1 VKKERI
7 KSYDYRSWD
16 KYNVEEELER
26 LENEDYKEPKPMV
39 EEKEEEEDVNQE
51 AIELSLIEKE
61 KGNIMFKKGN
71 YKRAV
76 QYYTKSKEL
85 DPSNPVFPLNRAM
98 AYLKLK
104 KYSEAENDCTDCI
117 ALSPKNVKALY
128 RRGLAR
134 VGLKKYLEAKSDFE
148 AAVVLDPSNKQAKDE
163 LNKVLAILKP
173 KPKEEP
179 KPTKPEN
186 ITPNSSTVKK
196 SNQLK
201 KKKSTITKEQEEK
214 LKNKPVRR
222 RLQITEVGRSQEEI
236 QKEKDE
242 ELYKK
247 IEEDINEINEL
258 MKSNIVEEKNE
269 PISIT
274 KNNSEESITP
284 LDMVP
289 VSTTKKSSTPKKQP
303 KKMKIIEKEEIN
315 DEKKDIVSPQSSDNQ
330 TETKEA
336 TKEIETPSTNTQIET
351 KEVTKEIETP
361 SKTNTQTES
370 EPKKSNELLNGSN
383 DKSAIL
389 SSFILNKDNES
400 SSEKS
405 KENEIK
411 EKTKP
416 TLNKKRSVVIEEV
429 DEIINETEPLKPI
442 SEVTVKEIKEEEEK
456 PSSVIEIIEEES
468 TPKIQ
473 IIEEIKEENEPA
485 EKVQV
490 IEEKEEKESKIE
502 EIIEVPEEKIKE
514 VPPKKNR
521 PKVKVATTMFDFER
535 DWKSIR
541 NDDQKTFEY
550 LSSIIPENLP
560 NLFKNSLDSSY
571 LTRMLVI
578 MKKFYIDELM
588 FDEMFA
594 LLSSIQKVNRFD
606 MTLMFMSRKDKQ
618 ILKDIF
624 DAMKSNHNTSSYSL
638 ADVETLAKKYK
649 ITL

>member
-1 VKKERI
+1 MSIETQLAIRRNAEELSSYLKDLNSWTSEIKKKDVLAKKTKVKKHNYPPIRSIGTIDSNSPPSSRPSSPVPQEKPTSINKNEVKKERI

-26 LENEDYKEPKPMV
+26 IENEDYKEPKPMV
-39 EEKEEEEDVNQE
+39 EEKEENDDVNQE

-148 AAVVLDPSNKQAKDE
+148 AAVVLDPSNNQAKDE
-163 LNKVLAILKP
+163 LSKVLAILKP

-179 KPTKPEN
+179 KPSKQEN
-186 ITPNSSTVKK
+186 DTPTVKK
-196 SNQLK
+196 TNQLK

-222 RLQITEVGRSQEEI
+222 RLQIIEVGRSQEEI

-258 MKSNIVEEKNE
+258 MKSSDMIEDKDK

-284 LDMVP
+284 LDMMP
-289 VSTTKKSSTPKKQP
+289 VSTTKKSDNNKKKP
-303 KKMKIIEKEEIN
+303 KKMKIIEKEDIEDN
-315 DEKKDIVSPQSSDNQ
+315 KEEEELQQSLKDQN
-330 TETKEA
+330 ETIKDMENK
-336 TKEIETPSTNTQIET
+336 TTSLPTPSQSE
-351 KEVTKEIETP
+351 
-361 SKTNTQTES
+361 TES
-370 EPKKSNELLNGSN
+370 KKGNEFLNCSNN
-383 DKSAIL
+383 KSAIL
-389 SSFILNKDNES
+389 SSFILNKED
-400 SSEKS
+400 EKS
-405 KENEIK
+405 QEK
-411 EKTKP
+411 EKTEEVKDELKP
-416 TLNKKRSVVIEEV
+416 KLNNKRSIIIEEV
-429 DEIINETEPLKPI
+429 DKTESIKPV
-442 SEVTVKEIKEEEEK
+442 SELPVEKIKEDK
-456 PSSVIEIIEEES
+456 SSSIIEIIEKEES
-468 TPKIQ
+468 PKVQ
-473 IIEEIKEENEPA
+473 IIEEIKDEENSSS
-485 EKVQV
+485 KIQV
-490 IEEKEEKESKIE
+490 IEDEKESKKE
-502 EIIEVPEEKIKE
+502 AVIEVPEENTNIEK
-514 VPPKKNR
+514 PPKKVR
-521 PKVKVATTMFDFER
+521 PKVNVATTMYDFER
-535 DWKSIR
+535 DWKSMR

-550 LSSIIPENLP
+550 LSVSI
-560 NLFKNSLDSSY
+560 KH
-571 LTRMLVI
+571 
-578 MKKFYIDELM
+578 
-588 FDEMFA
+588 
-594 LLSSIQKVNRFD
+594 IQLIK
-606 MTLMFMSRKDKQ
+606 
-618 ILKDIF
+618 ILI
-624 DAMKSNHNTSSYSL
+624 Y
-638 ADVETLAKKYK
+638 Y
-649 ITL
+649 